1 LVSLKHDT
9 PETKFFSKESSMK
22 KISFIL
28 GFLICS
34 FLPIQ
39 TFAITGLGIGIR
51 GGLIQN
57 YKNSNLNSL
66 PTPKDFVKGMPMVG
80 VHLKIGTL
88 RIIHLEASL
97 EYAWKKKE
105 ITVEDQVK
113 ADFTIND
120 LSLNATAKYIFSFPV
135 IKPYAGAGAGLHRLV
150 YKISQG
156 SYSLYLPENQNRW
169 GFHGVAG
176 LLFKF
181 PMLPFELFGEGRYT
195 IIQTKDKATRYTT
208 ILAGLTFN
216 LP

>member
-1 LVSLKHDT
+1 
-9 PETKFFSKESSMK
+9 MK
-22 KISFIL
+22 KLPFII

-39 TFAITGLGIGIR
+39 TFAITGLGMGIR

-57 YKNSNLNSL
+57 YKNPNLNSL
-66 PTPKDFVKGMPMVG
+66 STQKDFLKNISLAG

-88 RIIHLEASL
+88 RIIHLEASM

-105 ITVEDQVK
+105 IILEDKIK

-120 LSLNATAKYIFSFPV
+120 FSLNATAKYVFSVPV
-135 IKPYAGAGAGLHRLV
+135 VKPYLGAGAGLHRLV
-150 YKISQG
+150 YKVSKG
-156 SYSLYLPENQNRW
+156 SYSMYLPENQTRL
-169 GFHGVAG
+169 GFHGVGG
-176 LLFKF
+176 LLLKF
-181 PMLPFELFGEGRYT
+181 STFPFELFGEGRYT
-195 IIQTKDKATRYTT
+195 IIQTKDKATKYTT

>member
-1 LVSLKHDT
+1 
-9 PETKFFSKESSMK
+9 MK
-22 KISFIL
+22 KLPFML

-57 YKNSNLNSL
+57 YENSNLNSL
-66 PTPKDFVKGMPMVG
+66 PTLKDFLKEMPMVG

-88 RIIHLEASL
+88 RIIHLESSI
-97 EYAWKKKE
+97 EYAWKKKSVTLE
-105 ITVEDQVK
+105 GPSDAKIK

-120 LSLNATAKYIFSFPV
+120 FSLNATAKYIFSFPV

-150 YKISQG
+150 YKISEG
-156 SYSLYLPENQNRW
+156 SYSAYLPENQNRL
-169 GFHGVAG
+169 GFHGVGG
-176 LLFKF
+176 LLLEF
-181 PMLPFELFGEGRYT
+181 PLLPFELFGEGRYT
-195 IIQTKDKATRYTT
+195 VIQTKGKATKYTT
-208 ILAGLTFN
+208 LLAGLTFN

>member
-1 LVSLKHDT
+1 
-9 PETKFFSKESSMK
+9 MK
-22 KISFIL
+22 KLPFIL

-39 TFAITGLGIGIR
+39 TFAITGLGIGVR

-66 PTPKDFVKGMPMVG
+66 PTQKDFVKGMTMAG

-88 RIIHLEASL
+88 RIIHLEASV

-105 ITVEDQVK
+105 IILEDEIK

-120 LSLNATAKYIFSFPV
+120 LSLNATAKYIFSFPI
-135 IKPYAGAGAGLHRLV
+135 IKPYVGGGAGLHRWV
-150 YKISQG
+150 YKVSKG
-156 SYSLYLPENQNRW
+156 SYSMYLPENQNRL
-169 GFHGVAG
+169 GFHGVGG
-176 LLFKF
+176 LLLKF
-181 PMLPFELFGEGRYT
+181 PAIPFELFGEGRYT
-195 IIQTKDKATRYTT
+195 VIQTKDKATRYTT

>member
-1 LVSLKHDT
+1 
-9 PETKFFSKESSMK
+9 MK
-22 KISFIL
+22 RLLFML

-34 FLPIQ
+34 FIPVQ
-39 TFAITGLGIGIR
+39 AFAITGLGMGIR

-57 YKNSNLNSL
+57 YKNPNLNSL
-66 PTPKDFVKGMPMVG
+66 TEQKDFLKEMSMAG

-105 ITVEDQVK
+105 IVLDHKVK
-113 ADFTIND
+113 ADLTIND

-135 IKPYAGAGAGLHRLV
+135 IKPYAGVGAGLHRLV
-150 YKISQG
+150 YKISEG
-156 SYSLYLPENQNRW
+156 GYSVYLPENQNRL
-169 GFHGVAG
+169 GFHGVGG
-176 LLFKF
+176 LLLKF
-181 PMLPFELFGEGRYT
+181 PMLPFEFFGEGRYT
-195 IIQTKDKATRYTT
+195 IIQTKDKATKYTT

>member
-1 LVSLKHDT
+1 
-9 PETKFFSKESSMK
+9 MK
-22 KISFIL
+22 RFLFML

-34 FLPIQ
+34 FIPVQ
-39 TFAITGLGIGIR
+39 AFAITGLGLGIR

-57 YKNSNLNSL
+57 YKNPNLNSL
-66 PTPKDFVKGMPMVG
+66 PTPEDFVKNMPMAG

-105 ITVEDQVK
+105 VILQDKVK
-113 ADFTIND
+113 ADFTLND

-135 IKPYAGAGAGLHRLV
+135 VKPYAGAGAGLHRLV
-150 YKISQG
+150 YKISEG
-156 SYSLYLPENQNRW
+156 SLSVYLPENQNRL
-169 GFHGVAG
+169 GIHGVGG
-176 LLFKF
+176 LLLKF

-195 IIQTKDKATRYTT
+195 IIRTKDKATKYTT
-208 ILAGLTFN
+208 ILAGFTFN